1 MGLKFDGKCLD
12 FIHLR
17 WIASFVNLAHEKT
30 KDGFNFMTDKM
41 PIIAVVDDSPTSI
54 SLYQFSVE
62 PLVVDFVGFKSSAEA
77 LPYLEEN
84 QPDLLFLDIIMPGM
98 DGLSL
103 LKHLRTLSLHQDT
116 PVIMVTSKDYA
127 QDRQVA
133 KQLGALDFMIK
144 PLRFKEIRNIVCKYV
159 DVEFK

>member
-1 MGLKFDGKCLD
+1 MLEFYPFTLD
-12 FIHLR
+12 FC
-17 WIASFVNLAHEKT
+17 FVNLAHEKT

-41 PIIAVVDDSPTSI
+41 PIIAVVDDSTTSI
-54 SLYQFSVE
+54 SLYQFGVE